1 MQIADI
7 LVPERV
13 CIGDEAASKKRV
25 LEIASRVL
33 LQATAHTTA
42 PHAVFDGLT
51 ARERLGSTGLGFG
64 VAIPHARLSGI
75 DAALGAFVHITAGV
89 DFDSPDR
96 QPVDLVF
103 ALLVPEHSTDE
114 HLQILSKLAELFN
127 EEELRTKLRAADS
140 ADKVFSLLIRSA

>member
-13 CIGDEAASKKRV
+13 CFGAEAASKKRV
-25 LEIASRVL
+25 MEIVSRLLLE
-33 LQATAHTTA
+33 ATEYSIT
-42 PHAVFDGLT
+42 PHAVFDGLN
-51 ARERLGSTGLGFG
+51 ARERLGSTSLGFG
-64 VAIPHARLSGI
+64 VALPHARLGGI
-75 DAALGAFVHITAGV
+75 DTAVGAFVHIASGI

-103 ALLVPEHSTDE
+103 ALLVPEHSTSE

-127 EEELRTKLRAADS
+127 EDVLRNKLRVAGS
-140 ADKVFSLLIRSA
+140 AQDAFSLLTQ

>member
-13 CIGDEAASKKRV
+13 CLALDAASKKRV
-25 LEIASRVL
+25 MEIASRL
-33 LQATAHTTA
+33 LMSGTAYTIN
-42 PHAVFDGLT
+42 PNVVFDGLN

-64 VAIPHARLSGI
+64 VALPHARLDGI
-75 DAALGAFVHITAGV
+75 DAALGAFIQVSSGV

-96 QPVDLVF
+96 TRVDLVF
-103 ALLVPEHSTDE
+103 ALLVPEHSTNE

-127 EEELRTKLRAADS
+127 EETLRTHLRHAS
-140 ADKVFSLLIRSA
+140 SVEEVFALLTA